1 MPTIH
6 VIFDPNDRLVIPQP
20 EQLRHTGASAAV
32 MSLTSV
38 EVEPETIQQTAE
50 MLTAL
55 LLNAIARDQ
64 Q

>member
-6 VIFDPNDRLVIPQP
+6 VIYDPPDKINMPSHI
-20 EQLRHTGASAAV
+20 ELRRMSVSAAA
-32 MSLTSV
+32 MGINT
-38 EVEPETIQQTAE
+38 EEIEIETIQQTAE
-50 MLTAL
+50 NLTAL